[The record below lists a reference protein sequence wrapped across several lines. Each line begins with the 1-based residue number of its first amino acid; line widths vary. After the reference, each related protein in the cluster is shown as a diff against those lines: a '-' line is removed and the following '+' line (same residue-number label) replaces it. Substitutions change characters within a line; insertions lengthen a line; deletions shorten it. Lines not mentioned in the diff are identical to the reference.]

1 MLSVRTLTS
10 DDSPAINR
18 LEVAV
23 ADYKRLKTGAPSHGG
38 DTVNLLEQQA
48 LVLGVFD
55 QESRLLSVRGAA
67 LFGNTA
73 CDIVA
78 ATSPEGRRVYASYL
92 ATWSLLSAL
101 KDRNITSFD
110 FSGID
115 DLRNKGVSDFKR
127 GLGGKEVIYF
137 PERHLATPRL
147 VLPLAALLIRYRV
160 QRSHS

>member
-1 MLSVRTLTS
+1 MLSVRVLTS

-18 LEVAV
+18 LEDVV
-23 ADYKRLKTGAPSHGG
+23 ADYKRLKTRAPRLGG
-38 DTVNLLEQQA
+38 DVVDLLQQQA

-73 CDIVA
+73 SDLVA

-137 PERHLATPRL
+137 PEHHLATPRF